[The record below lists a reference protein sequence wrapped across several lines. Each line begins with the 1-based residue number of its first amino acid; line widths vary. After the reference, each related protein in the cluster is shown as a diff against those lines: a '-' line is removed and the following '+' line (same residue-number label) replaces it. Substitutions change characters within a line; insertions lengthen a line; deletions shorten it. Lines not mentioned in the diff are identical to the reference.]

1 MNRSLIVFDW
11 DGTLIDSAAKI
22 IFSMQAAC
30 DDLAVPIPNDEA
42 IKNIIGLGLGEAISA
57 LFPAI
62 ELELREQIR
71 QQYSARFISADQIP
85 SPIFAGVEELLLEF
99 KEMGFLL
106 AVATGK
112 SRKGLNRV
120 FDQIAW
126 HHMFH
131 SSRCADETCSKPD
144 PLMLH
149 QLLTELEVDSRSAL
163 MVGDTEYDLRM
174 AQAANVSAVGVTYG
188 SHSEQRLRA
197 CNPIATIDQFTE
209 LKAVVLEWHNRR

>member
-22 IFSMQAAC
+22 IYSMQTAC
-30 DDLAVPIPNDEA
+30 EDLDFPIPNDEA
-42 IKNIIGLGLGEAISA
+42 IKDIIGLGLAEAIYA
-57 LFPAI
+57 LFPTI
-62 ELELREQIR
+62 QLEQMQQIK
-71 QQYSARFISADQIP
+71 QQYSMRFINADQIP
-85 SPIFAGVEELLLEF
+85 SPIFTGVEELLLEF

-120 FDQIAW
+120 FDQIDW

-149 QLLTELEVDSRSAL
+149 QLLTELGVDNRSAL
-163 MVGDTEYDLRM
+163 MVGDTEYDLKM
-174 AQAANVSAVGVTYG
+174 AQAANMSAVGVTYG
-188 SHSEQRLRA
+188 SHSEHRLRA

-209 LKAVVLEWHNRR
+209 LKTIVMEWHNGI